1 MNLVLFA
8 VFQAVLGTGFA
19 TGIGN
24 VLDNIICI
32 LFAYW
37 TNRTFVFRS
46 KNSGQAA
53 LAEFGQFVACRIGTM
68 VMDQVIIWLGVSV
81 LAPHVAFAAANAD
94 LWAMGVKLF
103 SQVIVIVSN
112 YVFSKLF
119 IFKRN
124 NNTEQIETRNNQTD
138 DDKEGF
144 LMTNKIRGGAFRL
157 TGLILGIVGAT
168 VSLTAIVFST
178 IGLHQAHLCKTCKKE
193 KNSNEIHQGGNP
205 FQS

>member
-1 MNLVLFA
+1 
-8 VFQAVLGTGFA
+8 
-19 TGIGN
+19 
-24 VLDNIICI
+24 
-32 LFAYW
+32 
-37 TNRTFVFRS
+37 
-46 KNSGQAA
+46 
-53 LAEFGQFVACRIGTM
+53 M

-178 IGLHQAHLCKTCKKE
+178 IGLHQAHLCKTCKKGE
-193 KNSNEIHQGGNP
+193 EFK
-205 FQS
+205 